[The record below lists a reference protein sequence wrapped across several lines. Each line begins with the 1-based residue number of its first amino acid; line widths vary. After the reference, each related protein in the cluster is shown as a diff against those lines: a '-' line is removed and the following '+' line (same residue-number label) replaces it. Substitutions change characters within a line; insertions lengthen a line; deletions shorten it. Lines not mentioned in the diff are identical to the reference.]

1 MEMTGL
7 TFPVFSANASA
18 KENKF
23 VSGNKSDSPNKSDSS
38 EPEPRKKFKL
48 DDYEE
53 IR

>member
-18 KENKF
+18 NENKF
-23 VSGNKSDSPNKSDSS
+23 VSGNKSDSS